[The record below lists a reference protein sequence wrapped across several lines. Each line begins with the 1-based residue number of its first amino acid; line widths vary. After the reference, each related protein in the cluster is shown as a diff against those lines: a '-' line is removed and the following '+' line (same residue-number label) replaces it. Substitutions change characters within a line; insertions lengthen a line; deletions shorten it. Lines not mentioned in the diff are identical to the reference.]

1 MATDIQLTLD
11 LQKEDWAEVLN
22 ALDAASK
29 TERDPLKQVRVQAA
43 YNLISNAMRQSAS
56 ERLLGSP
63 MEVRSTVPIQVK
75 MVAGDWPSTN
85 DITPDLG

>member
-1 MATDIQLTLD
+1 MATDIQLTLE

-29 TERDPLKQVRVQAA
+29 TERDPLKQVRVQTA
-43 YNLISNAMRQSAS
+43 YNLISNAMGQLAS
-56 ERLLGSP
+56 QRLLGSP

-75 MVAGDWPSTN
+75 IVAGDWPSTN
-85 DITPDLG
+85 DTTPDLG